1 MKSIQVKYHPF
12 SRLPW
17 EVTAK
22 GSHPENWTE
31 LTPRQLIAVACTYKG
46 RISDNRFLYFM
57 TGIKPRILKKLD
69 PYQKYK
75 LFELVGFI
83 SDLKPYS
90 SFIIDHLEI
99 DGKLFYAPKPRLKGI
114 TFGQFI
120 FADSFF
126 KNYQDTNNPKEMTSF
141 LATIYLPACEKFKE
155 ELIEQYTAVMEKV
168 DAVTREAI
176 FINYLLIFQWIVQLY
191 PLLFPRTE
199 YEKKKTEANGTEKI
213 SQRDPKAW
221 IKVFDSLVGDDIVN
235 QDKYARL
242 PVHNVFRY
250 LTEKRK
256 EAMRSKNKKS

>member
-1 MKSIQVKYHPF
+1 MKTIEIKYHPF
-12 SRLPW
+12 SWIPW
-17 EVTAK
+17 ELTAK
-22 GSHPENWTE
+22 GSHPEKWEE

-57 TGIKPRILKKLD
+57 TGIKPVILKKLD
-69 PYQKYK
+69 HYQKYK
-75 LFELVGFI
+75 LFELIGFI

-99 DGKLFYAPKPRLKGI
+99 NGKSFYAPKPRLKGM

-126 KNYQDTNNPKEMTSF
+126 KNYQETSNPEEMTSF
-141 LATIYLPACEKFKE
+141 LAALYLPSGEKFTE
-155 ELIEQYTAVMEKV
+155 ELIEQNAHVMKKV
-168 DAVTREAI
+168 DAVTREVI
-176 FINYLLIFQWIVQLY
+176 FINYLLIFQWIVELY
-191 PLLFPRTE
+191 PLLFPRVE
-199 YEKKKTEANGTEKI
+199 NEKKKSAKDGSENTP
-213 SQRDPKAW
+213 QHDPKAW

-242 PVHNVFRY
+242 PFHNVFRY

-256 EAMRSKNKKS
+256 ESMRSKNKK

>member
-17 EVTAK
+17 ERTAK

-90 SFIIDHLEI
+90 SFIIDHLEV
-99 DGKLFYAPKPRLKGI
+99 DGKLFYAPKPRLKGM

-126 KNYQDTNNPKEMTSF
+126 KNYRDTTNPEEMASF
-141 LATIYLPACEKFKE
+141 LAALYLPSGEKFKE
-155 ELIEQYTAVMEKV
+155 ELIEQNIPAMNKV

-191 PLLFPRTE
+191 PLLFPRIE
-199 YEKKKTEANGTEKI
+199 NEKKKTEANGTEKI
-213 SQRDPKAW
+213 PQRDPKAW

-256 EAMRSKNKKS
+256 EAMRSKNKK